1 MSVAQPD
8 AVLGRRET
16 IAAARN
22 APSVTRPVE
31 AEASADRQ
39 ALAAVVPPRRLLSA
53 VAWMLEHAEPVDQQ
67 VWAEIYQIMRTA
79 PSRRTRLI
87 AARIFADRLDP
98 VPRSPVLVNAPTVVT
113 VHWAQDPSIDHPAS
127 ADELPG

>member
-67 VWAEIYQIMRTA
+67 VWIVRAETLPA
-79 PSRRTRLI
+79 RRR
-87 AARIFADRLDP
+87 R
-98 VPRSPVLVNAPTVVT
+98 
-113 VHWAQDPSIDHPAS
+113 
-127 ADELPG
+127 G